1 MREQTLIERAAEPD
15 GSIKPTKNEQR
26 RTVKLLAPLAHDL
39 LEYRLAAGRPSASR
53 LLFPDDNDRL
63 MTKTQWQVWRRDRWG
78 RACRDAGLTPTP
90 RPYDLRHS
98 FASLLLAEG
107 HLPLYVSRQL
117 GHSLTVLLSTYAHL
131 IDEFLGHQRID
142 AEAEIL
148 RARKPGPLR
157 ASNVCA
163 HGA

>member
-1 MREQTLIERAAEPD
+1 MQTRQRDAVMISLMAYAGLRPGELRALRWSDVREQTLLIERAAEPD

-39 LEYRLAAGRPSASR
+39 LEYRLAAGRPSATR

-107 HLPLYVSRQL
+107 HLPLYVSR
-117 GHSLTVLLSTYAHL
+117 
-131 IDEFLGHQRID
+131 
-142 AEAEIL
+142 
-148 RARKPGPLR
+148 
-157 ASNVCA
+157 
-163 HGA
+163 